1 MFIFIT
7 IGWIVLT
14 NCMLDVM
21 NAFFW
26 PADTIILVKVT
37 RKMLLFGPRDTI
49 IGPIRVTQ
57 SLSKWNM
64 IVCWDCSLPFNV
76 MGSFGPVCLLCA
88 FTDCIYKTLFVL
100 LPLQFEM
107 WVQLK
112 AVIIRNNILKSFH
125 GSYLGYSYVVK
136 MDKV

>member
-1 MFIFIT
+1 
-7 IGWIVLT
+7 
-14 NCMLDVM
+14 
-21 NAFFW
+21 
-26 PADTIILVKVT
+26 
-37 RKMLLFGPRDTI
+37 
-49 IGPIRVTQ
+49 
-57 SLSKWNM
+57 M

-112 AVIIRNNILKSFH
+112 AVIIRNNIPKSFH

-136 MDKV
+136 MDKVWNLHFIALHYIVGLDFMNLLVQLLLDHCLCYRFLLCIKEKGGGGIISRWKCWQNKFT